1 MSLLQFE
8 VVNPDGTLSRVTV
21 LDMFVHFYTKEYMR
35 HVRIES
41 HGEVSGNGFA
51 TYEAL
56 NEFEY
61 NEMLKRRKIDD
72 QT

>member
-8 VVNPDGTLSRVTV
+8 VTNPDGTLSRVTV

-35 HVRIES
+35 QVRIES
-41 HGEVSGNGFA
+41 YGEVTGNGFA
-51 TYEAL
+51 TYEVL

-61 NEMLKRRKIDD
+61 NELIKRRVVND